1 MIAISVQEQDFDLGE
16 EYRQLVA
23 DSTSEGAVVT
33 FVGLV
38 RDINQESDII
48 GLELEHYPG
57 MTEKSLQA
65 IAEQARLRWPLGK
78 IRIIH
83 RYGKLAPADQ
93 IVLVATSS
101 RHRQAAFESAA
112 FIMDYLKTQAPFWKK
127 ETTKSGEQH
136 WVEAKTSDSYALN
149 KWTQP

>member
-1 MIAISVQEQDFDLGE
+1 MIAISVQQQDFDVGE

-23 DSTSEGAVVT
+23 DSSNEGAVVT

-38 RDINQESDII
+38 RDNNQHNSIA

-57 MTEKSLQA
+57 MTESCLQQ
-65 IAEQARLRWPLGK
+65 IAEQACQRWPLGK

-83 RYGKLAPADQ
+83 RFGKLAPPDQ
-93 IVLVATSS
+93 IVFVATSS

-127 ETTKSGEQH
+127 ETTSSGEQH
-136 WVEAKTSDSYALN
+136 WVEAKTSDQHAADRW
-149 KWTQP
+149 K